1 MACSFQQRL
10 QVNHSIPVRSKLF
23 SILNQSPKSVLSI
36 DFVEPPYITHA
47 SECLTQPS
55 EDLSEPFELLTQPQ
69 EAHTTVSLKR
79 KHAKVSQRKRKRR
92 KLTDKEEISNV
103 LRDVIR
109 SVELKLK
116 KQRKCKRKWRRL
128 LSQLYER
135 RKKQYQFRKLVRSKC
150 LKYMSERKKEE
161 KRKARE
167 LERKNR
173 HPLQNRKYDTA
184 KHLELHFIRLTLEPF
199 NIPFDEEAHKVKQSI
214 FGENYKTTCVWTGQ
228 QLKKG
233 MSLDHM
239 FPVRNAYGNSRDHKT
254 GWKNGGLRGGDSEW
268 NWLWVDKHLN
278 SGFKVFDHSKTHGWK
293 KNVGWQ
299 VLTPQEEAQCTP
311 KQIDFYIKVKKWREY
326 CHQRGA
332 RYCWKFNVAMNEELE
347 SFYNEIYVNMV
358 DQTLGMASKHRD
370 AILQNTAK
378 LEY

>member
-1 MACSFQQRL
+1 
-10 QVNHSIPVRSKLF
+10 
-23 SILNQSPKSVLSI
+23 
-36 DFVEPPYITHA
+36 
-47 SECLTQPS
+47 
-55 EDLSEPFELLTQPQ
+55 
-69 EAHTTVSLKR
+69 
-79 KHAKVSQRKRKRR
+79 
-92 KLTDKEEISNV
+92 
-103 LRDVIR
+103 
-109 SVELKLK
+109 
-116 KQRKCKRKWRRL
+116 
-128 LSQLYER
+128 
-135 RKKQYQFRKLVRSKC
+135 
-150 LKYMSERKKEE
+150 MSERKKEA

-167 LERKNR
+167 LQRKNR

-184 KHLELHFIRLTLEPF
+184 KHLELHFIKLTLEPF
-199 NIPFDEEAHKVKQSI
+199 NVPFDEEARKVKQSI
-214 FGENYKTTCVWTGQ
+214 FGENYKTTCVWTGR

-299 VLTPQEEAQCTP
+299 VLTSQEEAQCTP
-311 KQIDFYIKVKKWREY
+311 KQLDFYIKVKEWREY

-332 RYCWKFNVAMNEELE
+332 KYCWKFNVAMNEELE

-358 DQTLGMASKHRD
+358 DQTLAMASKHRD
-370 AILQNTAK
+370 AILKNTAK
-378 LEY
+378 LEYHCNKNNLSI